1 MKEKDLPI
9 DRTRHAVYTKKAK
22 KCVLRLL
29 HRDYDDRTCEQLWEK
44 IQLQYCEF
52 LRDEPPM
59 AGAKIKVSIYDPILI
74 FAWYKVVPVKPQ
86 LEEVQQDIFDC
97 FMGSFDALGKVFNL
111 NRRLDN
117 LLASR
122 IFRKANDIRAEEI
135 RRFPGSFRMGACSY
149 DKENGV
155 IRYSFTQC
163 PNAEFA
169 KRHHMEDVLPVM
181 CNCDHLAMQKL
192 HACLIREGTCVES
205 TCCDYCI
212 VGDRHPIAQA
222 YELLRK
228 ENGLLV
234 SVRKQASGIR
244 EEDRSSYRI
253 CYTPHSRTRRPH
265 FLSIVRKVLSFFEQG
280 ADYEVLGRS

>member
-1 MKEKDLPI
+1 MREKDLPF
-9 DRTRHAVYTKKAK
+9 DRTKHVCYTRNAK
-22 KCVLRLL
+22 KCVQKLLR
-29 HRDYDDRTCEQLWEK
+29 RYYDEAMAAELWEK

-97 FMGSFDALGKVFNL
+97 FMGSFDALGKIFNL

-117 LLASR
+117 RLASR
-122 IFRKANDIRAEEI
+122 IFQKANDIRVEEI
-135 RRFPGSFRMGACSY
+135 RRFPDSFRMGSCSY
-149 DKENGV
+149 DRENGA

-169 KRHHMEDVLPVM
+169 KRHHMEDVLPAM
-181 CNCDHLAMQKL
+181 CNCDHMAMQKL
-192 HACLIREGTCVES
+192 HAALIRKGTCC
-205 TCCDYCI
+205 TGACCDYCI
-212 VGDRHPIAQA
+212 VGDQNPLAKA
-222 YELLRK
+222 YELVKK

-234 SVRKQASGIR
+234 SVKK
-244 EEDRSSYRI
+244 E
-253 CYTPHSRTRRPH
+253 T
-265 FLSIVRKVLSFFEQG
+265 K
-280 ADYEVLGRS
+280 